1 MSHGLTGTYST
12 TLIKNMGFSSK
23 RAALLNMPMGVVGI
37 ITNLGVGF
45 GVRHTSNRWAWA
57 VAVTIRM
64 YAVVRTSILLTSL
77 AGTIGASLLSFLK
90 QPNLPGSLA
99 GLYMITAINCITTI
113 TQVRNPCSANMT
125 ELTSHSNGLWP
136 MFPAQPNER

>member
-37 ITNLGVGF
+37 VTNLAVGF
-45 GVRHTSNRWAWA
+45 GIRHTSNRWAWA
-57 VAVTIRM
+57 VAVTIRKFGLTNM
-64 YAVVRTSILLTSL
+64 RALLTPL
-77 AGTIGASLLSFLK
+77 AGTIGAALLSFLK

-99 GLYMITAINCITTI
+99 GLYMIT
-113 TQVRNPCSANMT
+113 
-125 ELTSHSNGLWP
+125 G
-136 MFPAQPNER
+136 